1 MINIKPVTNGIL
13 RSNALDFED
22 NTFVGLR
29 HDSLRPDSKWY
40 CVPVLYGNNLYLLN
54 KVRFDRDDND
64 MPIYNTYN
72 LNNEQ
77 RQYRIEGYN
86 DMEHQAP
93 EMQQL
98 YDIYCGNEVRLLTD
112 DMPIVY
118 QNGSWFYEHDMIG
131 LIPFRPVFFYYEG
144 WYMAYS
150 YSDYDNCKVYEFT
163 VDYSGV
169 SNTLST
175 LEGVL

>member
-1 MINIKPVTNGIL
+1 MINIKPAINSVF

-22 NTFVGLR
+22 NTFVGLH
-29 HDSLRPDSKWY
+29 HDSLRPDSKWH
-40 CVPVLYGNNLYLLN
+40 CVPVLYENNLYLLN
-54 KVRFDRDDND
+54 KARFSKTSDG
-64 MPIYNTYN
+64 MPAYNTYN

-93 EMQQL
+93 EMQLL
-98 YDIYCGNEVRLLTD
+98 YDLYCGNEVRLLTYSL
-112 DMPIVY
+112 PIVCR
-118 QNGSWFYEHDMIG
+118 NGSWFAEDLAG
-131 LIPFRPVFFYYEG
+131 LMPICPVFFYYEG

-150 YSDYDNCKVYEFT
+150 YSDYDNCKVWGCT
-163 VDYSGV
+163 LDYRATR
-169 SNTLST
+169 NTLAT

>member
-29 HDSLRPDSKWY
+29 HDSLRSDSKWY

-93 EMQQL
+93 EMQLL
-98 YDIYCGNEVRLLTD
+98 YNIYCGNEARLLTYSL
-112 DMPIVY
+112 PIVC
-118 QNGSWFYEHDMIG
+118 QNGSWLAEDYLAR
-131 LIPFRPVFFYYEG
+131 LIPFCPVFFYYEG

-150 YSDYDNCKVYEFT
+150 YSEYEDCKVHELT
-163 VDYSGV
+163 VDYRAA
-169 SNTLST
+169 SNTLAT
-175 LEGVL
+175 LECVL